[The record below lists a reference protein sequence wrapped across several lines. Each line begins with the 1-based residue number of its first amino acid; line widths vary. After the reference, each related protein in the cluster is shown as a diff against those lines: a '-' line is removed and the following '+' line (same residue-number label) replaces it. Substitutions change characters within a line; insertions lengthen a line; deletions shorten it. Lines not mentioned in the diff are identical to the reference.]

1 MIKTKLIKMSRS
13 KRMTEIKK
21 LTKISLIALSIVYF
35 IFGILLVFLTE
46 IFIGGLTGW
55 TNPLSPRNFGGILL
69 LGAILAIILLRKKEW
84 EEIKIPFT
92 FLFSFF
98 IMTIP
103 IELIVAIVYSSTL
116 PPAAISQT
124 ILNEIIMCSLFTLG
138 IVSYLKQRG

>member
-1 MIKTKLIKMSRS
+1 
-13 KRMTEIKK
+13 MTEIKK
-21 LTKISLIALSIVYF
+21 LTKISLIALSIIYF

-46 IFIGGLTGW
+46 TFIGGLTGW

-69 LGAILAIILLRKKEW
+69 LGAILAILLLRKKEW
-84 EEIKIPFT
+84 EEIKIPFA

-103 IELIVAIVYSSTL
+103 IELIVMIVYSSTV
-116 PPAAISQT
+116 PAAAISQT
-124 ILNEIIMCSLFTLG
+124 IMNEIIMCSLFTLG